1 MASPRHEKLI
11 SVGSDERERE
21 KIDALPDGN
30 SPATQR
36 KKGRIRKRE
45 SERKEV
51 EKRLKLKRKRGQKD
65 SKQLV

>member
-1 MASPRHEKLI
+1 VTKQRK
-11 SVGSDERERE
+11 RE

-30 SPATQR
+30 SPATRR

-51 EKRLKLKRKRGQKD
+51 EERLKLKRKRGQKE

>member
-30 SPATQR
+30 LPATRR
-36 KKGRIRKRE
+36 KKGRIRKKMR
-45 SERKEV
+45 ERK
-51 EKRLKLKRKRGQKD
+51 LKERK
-65 SKQLV
+65 